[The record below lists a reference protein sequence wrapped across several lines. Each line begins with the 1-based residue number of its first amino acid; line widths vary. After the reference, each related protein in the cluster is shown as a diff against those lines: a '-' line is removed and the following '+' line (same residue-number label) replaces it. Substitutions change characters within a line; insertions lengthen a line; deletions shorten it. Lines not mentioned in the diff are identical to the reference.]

1 MRIYVLRSDPNL
13 RVRSKMT
20 HKVAFRQR
28 LTGGRGIMGFGDRAL
43 ILCIVVEELLLTV

>member
-28 LTGGRGIMGFGDRAL
+28 LTGGRGIMGFGETPAKTM
-43 ILCIVVEELLLTV
+43 VTVKA

>member
-1 MRIYVLRSDPNL
+1 VRIYVLRSDPNL
-13 RVRSKMT
+13 RVRSKMI

-28 LTGGRGIMGFGDRAL
+28 LTGGRGIMGFGYRAL